1 MTPAALFQ
9 AIASTMFYQP
19 KPEDEPKAK
28 ELWERGLIQPIKQG
42 KLAGYALAPKGYHQW
57 LGHQQR

>member
-9 AIASTMFYQP
+9 AIASAMFYQP
-19 KPEDEPKAK
+19 APEDEPTAM
-28 ELWERGLIQPIKQG
+28 ELWEKRLIQPIKQG
-42 KLAGYALAPKGYHQW
+42 KLTGYALAPAGYRRW